1 MKSRLLLFALV
12 LTAASLAVHAQTFH
26 IEWKNAETVVGDGT
40 KTLKREG
47 TVVNDAATE
56 KRLRIRY
63 DISNV
68 SLDHFGQICLTQ
80 CFAMLPGDEDY
91 PGREDQVLPA
101 SGSAALYVD
110 MDPGGNLGT
119 SSVAVDLY
127 DKNAPTTEIVSFT
140 VTFVFDPTQSV
151 VEAADRGFS
160 VGPVPATDQVTVRGN
175 GTEFVKG
182 ANLYAADG
190 TLLRTYGGGS
200 GDAATYSLSGL
211 PAGPYHLILHTMSGS
226 MLHTSVSVLR

>member
-1 MKSRLLLFALV
+1 VS
-12 LTAASLAVHAQTFH
+12 AQTFH
-26 IEWKNAETVVGDGT
+26 IEWKGPETIVGDGT

-56 KRLRIRY
+56 KRLRIKY
-63 DISNV
+63 NINNV

-91 PGREDQVLPA
+91 PGREDQILPA
-101 SGSAALYVD
+101 SGTAALYVD

-127 DKNAPTTEIVSFT
+127 DKANPTTERVSFT
-140 VTFVFDPTQSV
+140 VTFVFDPTASV
-151 VEAADRGFS
+151 SDAAEYGFR
-160 VGPVPATDQVTVRGN
+160 VGPVPSTDQVTVRGD
-175 GTEFVKG
+175 GSMMMQG

-190 TLLRTYGGGS
+190 TLLRTYGASGS
-200 GDAATYSLSGL
+200 TQSFDLGGL
-211 PAGPYHLILHTMSGS
+211 PSGSYHLMLTMSNGS
-226 MLHTSVSVLR
+226 VLHAPISVLR